1 MSDNNKKSPAKKF
14 LYELFFMT
22 LGTLI
27 TAVGI
32 YFFKF
37 PNHFSTGGVSGI
49 SVILNGIF
57 PDFSSGFLMMAI
69 NVVLLVFGFIF
80 VGNGFGAKTVY
91 CSLLLSFFTYG
102 LEFLVPIDQPL
113 TDEPLLE
120 LVFAILFPAIGSA
133 LLFNLDASTGGTDI
147 VAMIIKK
154 HSHLDISKAL
164 MISDVFIVMAT
175 FFVFGIEI
183 WLFCV
188 LGLAAKVLV
197 LDSVIESLNTSKY
210 FTIITDKP
218 EEINDFIT
226 VSLHRGATVSKSYV
240 GAYSN
245 EKKCV
250 LLTVVAR
257 RQAIYLRKKV
267 KEIDPHA
274 FVIITNTSDI
284 IGKGFREYM

>member
-1 MSDNNKKSPAKKF
+1 MSDNSQKSPAKKF

-22 LGTLI
+22 LGTAI

-69 NVVLLVFGFIF
+69 NVVLLIFGFIF
-80 VGNGFGAKTVY
+80 VGSGFGAKTVY
-91 CSLLLSFFTYG
+91 CSLLLSALTYG
-102 LEFLVPIDQPL
+102 LEFIIPLDAPL
-113 TDEPLLE
+113 TDEPILE

-154 HSHLDISKAL
+154 HTDLNISKAL
-164 MISDVFIVMAT
+164 MVSDVLIVMAT
-175 FFVFGIEI
+175 FIVFGVKI

-188 LGLAAKVLV
+188 LGFAAKVLV
-197 LDSVIESLNTSKY
+197 MDSVIESLNTSKY

-218 EEINDFIT
+218 EEINEVIT
-226 VSLHRGATVSKSYV
+226 TVLHRGATMSESYAGGYSHQKKS
-240 GAYSN
+240 
-245 EKKCV
+245 V

-257 RQAIYLRKKV
+257 SQAVHLRKKV

-274 FVIITNTSDI
+274 FVIITNTGDI
-284 IGKGFREYM
+284 IGKGFREYL